1 MYAIVNLNSQQYK
14 VQEGETIL
22 VPRIKEEVGKAVAL
36 HDVLLFSDGQE
47 VKVGQPHLKD
57 VKVTAEVLE
66 HLKGKKTVSFK
77 YRRRKNSACKKGQR
91 QLLSRLKI
99 KKISAK

>member
-1 MYAIVNLNSQQYK
+1 MYAIIELNAQQFK
-14 VQEGETIL
+14 IEEGDSIL
-22 VPRIKEEVGKAVAL
+22 VTCLEDEVGKSINL

-66 HLKGKKTVSFK
+66 HLKGKKIVSFK
-77 YRRRKNSACKKGQR
+77 YKRRKNSACKKGQR
-91 QLLSRLKI
+91 QKLTLLKI

>member
-1 MYAIVNLNSQQYK
+1 MYAVIQVNSQQYK
-14 VQEGETIL
+14 IAEGDDIL
-22 VPRIKEEVGKAVAL
+22 VPQLEEDVGKAVTL
-36 HDVLLFSDGQE
+36 YDVLLFSDGQE
-47 VKVGQPHLKD
+47 TKIGQPHLKD

-91 QLLSRLKI
+91 QLLTRLKI
-99 KKISAK
+99 KKIAVR